1 MKMNQILLNTNN
13 FRRRKI
19 LAAAV
24 GVTGYVLIRPVFG
37 TPATLDAA
45 ISAFARGTKVTSGKV
60 KFDIAELIDN
70 GNAVPISITV
80 DSPMTDTDYVVAV
93 AVFNEKNPQREVIKC
108 KLSPFAGR
116 AQISTRIRLAT
127 SQKLTAIA
135 EMNDGSFYAQTVE
148 VVVTLAACIEE

>member
-1 MKMNQILLNTNN
+1 MNQILLKPNS
-13 FRRRKI
+13 FRRRQI

-24 GVTGYVLIRPVFG
+24 GVTGFVLVRPVLG
-37 TPATLDAA
+37 TPVTLDAA
-45 ISAFARGTKVTSGKV
+45 ISEFARGTKVTSGKV

-70 GNAVPISITV
+70 GNAVPISINV
-80 DSPMTDTDYVVAV
+80 DSPMTDTDYVVAI

>member
-93 AVFNEKNPQREVIKC
+93 AVFNEKNPQREIIKC
-108 KLSPFAGR
+108 KLSPFSGR
-116 AQISTRIRLAT
+116 AQISTRVRLAT

>member
-1 MKMNQILLNTNN
+1 MNQILLNTNN
-13 FRRRKI
+13 LRRRKI
-19 LAAAV
+19 LGAAV
-24 GVTGYVLIRPVFG
+24 GVTGYVLVRPVFA

-45 ISAFARGTKVTSGKV
+45 ISAFARGIKVTYGKV

>member
-24 GVTGYVLIRPVFG
+24 GVTGYVLVRPVFG

-45 ISAFARGTKVTSGKV
+45 ITAFARGTKVTYGKV

-80 DSPMTDTDYVVAV
+80 DSPMTDADYVVAV

-108 KLSPFAGR
+108 KLSPFAGS

>member
-24 GVTGYVLIRPVFG
+24 GVTGYVLVRPVFG

>member
-1 MKMNQILLNTNN
+1 MNQILLNTNN

-24 GVTGYVLIRPVFG
+24 GVTGYVLVRPVFG

-45 ISAFARGTKVTSGKV
+45 ITAFARGTKVTSGKV

-80 DSPMTDTDYVVAV
+80 DSPMTDADYVVAV

-108 KLSPFAGR
+108 KLSPFAGS